1 MNKTTNSLMRTLIRF
16 VFIYS
21 LLLVTLNTA
30 FAQYP
35 NKPITIV
42 VPYEVGGGVDQVAR
56 LVAIKLSAKLKQT
69 VLIENRSGASNTIG
83 MSYVANAKADGYTLG
98 FITAAFLITP
108 FAMEKHPYQ
117 PLADFAPIAMIGTL
131 PMMLAV
137 NGNLPVNNVSEFI
150 AYAKA
155 RPGQLNWAS
164 IGSASSQGLA
174 GLEFNQATKI
184 EATQI
189 AYKGSASGLKDVIA
203 GTVQYLFNPLPSLIQ
218 HAENNSIKILGTGGN
233 KPLKD
238 YPQIPL
244 INQMIPGFSAQSWY
258 GVVAPAKTPSAITQ
272 VLNQVI
278 NEIVTEPAMQSHLSG
293 LGMQPMKLSP
303 SEFAKWMRQESA
315 KDEQIFKTLSF

>member
-83 MSYVANAKADGYTLG
+83 MSYVAKAKADGYTIG
-98 FITAAFLITP
+98 FITATFLMTP
-108 FAMEKHPYQ
+108 FSMEKHPYQ
-117 PLADFAPIAMIGTL
+117 PLTDFVPIAMIGSL
-131 PMMLAV
+131 PMILAV
-137 NGNLPVNNVSEFI
+137 NGNLPVNNLLEFI
-150 AYAKA
+150 NYAKA
-155 RPGQLNWAS
+155 HPGQLNWVS
-164 IGSASSQGLA
+164 LGSTSSQGLA
-174 GLEFNQATKI
+174 GLEFNQAVKI

-189 AYKGSASGLKDVIA
+189 QYKGSASGLKDLIA

-244 INQMIPGFSAQSWY
+244 INQTVPGYSAQNWY
-258 GVVAPAKTPSAITQ
+258 GVVAPVNTSSSVVQK
-272 VLNQVI
+272 LNQTI
-278 NEIVTEPAMQSHLSG
+278 NDILAESEMQSHLNG
-293 LGMQPMKLSP
+293 LGVQVIKLSP
-303 SEFAKWMRQESA
+303 SEFAKWMRLESV
-315 KDEQIFKTLSF
+315 KDEQIFKTLKL